1 MLFFCGLLEAIIQ
14 IASLKCPDT
23 THLPLPMTSS
33 APELVPLITVLP
45 PSRVHYRLSTSHS
58 THILTQ
64 FVTSRS
70 NRVYKDIKIFFI
82 VWCAQ
87 IYPESGILKR
97 FIKFWY
103 QKIELLYSVFSVY
116 LPFFHSSVVGPV
128 VGPLTGGPQWR
139 LLILRIFPCHLF
151 WTFPDPERFL
161 LSEDSTPSMTLVMQA
176 G

>member
-1 MLFFCGLLEAIIQ
+1 MDSPVDIIAFSSLLEAIIQ

-70 NRVYKDIKIFFI
+70 NRVHKDNHFFFI

-87 IYPESGILKR
+87 IYQCPESGILKR

-103 QKIELLYSVFSVY
+103 QKFELLYSVFSVH

-128 VGPLTGGPQWR
+128 VGPLTVSPVAT
-139 LLILRIFPCHLF
+139 LDFKNCPLSLILNISC
-151 WTFPDPERFL
+151 RF
-161 LSEDSTPSMTLVMQA
+161 
-176 G
+176 

>member
-1 MLFFCGLLEAIIQ
+1 MAYHGSQVGVIRKILDTGDVLLPGKQMISPFMLLEAIIQ

-70 NRVYKDIKIFFI
+70 NRVYKDNHFFFI
-82 VWCAQ
+82 
-87 IYPESGILKR
+87 
-97 FIKFWY
+97 F
-103 QKIELLYSVFSVY
+103 
-116 LPFFHSSVVGPV
+116 
-128 VGPLTGGPQWR
+128 
-139 LLILRIFPCHLF
+139 
-151 WTFPDPERFL
+151 
-161 LSEDSTPSMTLVMQA
+161 
-176 G
+176 